1 MAVRKETEQAGLTV
15 NHPHTTGRIYGGV
28 GCTIAVLLA
37 VLLTL
42 FAPLGAAPAWA
53 QEPTNGVTQPSASPV
68 ALQIEEITPVVTDSS
83 GYAVRV
89 TIENHGAA
97 AIEHARLAVRTNAQ
111 YNFVSRSDVQA
122 WAEGTTVIPTPD
134 ELLTIDVGTVETDG
148 ARTVHGELHADAAQL
163 RALTAWGPR
172 PLAL

>member
-83 GYAVRV
+83 GFAVRV
-89 TIENHGAA
+89 TI
-97 AIEHARLAVRTNAQ
+97 
-111 YNFVSRSDVQA
+111 
-122 WAEGTTVIPTPD
+122 
-134 ELLTIDVGTVETDG
+134 
-148 ARTVHGELHADAAQL
+148 
-163 RALTAWGPR
+163 
-172 PLAL
+172 